1 MPDESPSPAPPP
13 PLLGGRSRHFV
24 VLILGTMTAFA
35 PLSIDMYL
43 PAFPSMQKFF
53 ATEAGQVQLTL
64 ASFFIAF
71 ACGQIVYGP
80 LTDRFG
86 RKPPLYAGLA
96 LYVAMSLGCVF
107 APSIEALIVLRFF
120 QGLGGA
126 AGPVIARAVINDLF
140 DRHESVRAYAAM
152 MLVSGLAPILAPI
165 IGGYILLVSNWQAI
179 FVTLMCLGAACL
191 ISSAR
196 FLPETNPADPTRAF
210 GLMPV
215 FRVFHGLLKDRAY
228 MGLVLGS
235 SFAVAGMFAYISG
248 GAFIFIDHFGFRPEE
263 FSWVFGAN
271 AFFLISAAQ
280 VNARLVKRF
289 GSERLLAFGRLLQIG
304 GAVVL
309 VFTAAT
315 GIGGVAGIIVPLF
328 VSLGS
333 LGFILTN
340 STALA
345 MAPHKATAGS
355 ASALLGVLQ
364 FGTGAITAGLMG
376 WLQARTPLPLAL
388 VIAFF
393 AVAGQIAFLLLHPRN
408 KKGG

>member
-1 MPDESPSPAPPP
+1 MSQEAPPAAPSP
-13 PLLGGRSRHFV
+13 LIGGRSRRFV

-53 ATEAGQVQLTL
+53 ATEPGEVQLTL

-96 LYVAMSLGCVF
+96 LYVVMSLGCIF

-140 DRHESVRAYAAM
+140 DKHEAVRAYATM

-165 IGGYILLVSNWQAI
+165 LGGYILLVSSWQAI
-179 FVTLMCLGAACL
+179 FATLMCLGAACL
-191 ISSAR
+191 FTSFK
-196 FLPETNPADPTRAF
+196 FLPETNPADPSRRF
-210 GLMPV
+210 GLFPV
-215 FRVFHGLLKDRAY
+215 LLVFHGLLKNRAY

-235 SFAVAGMFAYISG
+235 SFAVAGMFGYISA
-248 GAFIFIDHFGFRPEE
+248 GAFIFIDHFGLLPQE

-271 AFFLISAAQ
+271 AFFLIGSAQ
-280 VNARLVKRF
+280 INARLVKRL

-304 GAVVL
+304 GAVAL
-309 VFTAAT
+309 VYMAAT
-315 GIGGVAGIIVPLF
+315 ETGGVAGFIIPLF
-328 VSLGS
+328 VALGS

-345 MAPHKATAGS
+345 MAPHRTIAGS

-364 FGTGAITAGLMG
+364 FGIGALTATVMG
-376 WLQARTPLPLAL
+376 WLQVRTPLALAL
-388 VIAFF
+388 VIAFY
-393 AVAGQIAFLLLHPRN
+393 AVAGQVAFLLLHPRE